1 MDLDKDRTLQY
12 YVCISRNWTDCCNC
26 SSILRDILMNRF
38 AKVAILVG
46 LMATASACTRIE
58 TGEVGVRRSFDK
70 TIETAELM
78 PGTVNQTIFGDV
90 MTFPTKDVQ
99 VDVTDMTPLAADNS
113 TVADFDM
120 SVIYSINPGSVAEI
134 YIEKNRGFHAETEDG
149 DTLLMYNYIRQL
161 ARNAAYKVSR
171 RYESL
176 KMADNRAEIEQLVR
190 QEIVNQLA
198 AEKLDGQIDVSQV
211 LVRQI
216 TPAKNIVDSA
226 NLLVQA
232 QNENKR
238 KEVEVSTAKLE
249 AQRIAAL
256 NANAG
261 ATKYMEATAIVTIA
275 EAVRDG
281 KVNTIVIPYDF
292 KGIVNVK

>member
-1 MDLDKDRTLQY
+1 
-12 YVCISRNWTDCCNC
+12 
-26 SSILRDILMNRF
+26 MNRY
-38 AKVAILVG
+38 AKVAVLIG
-46 LMATASACTRIE
+46 LMASASACTRIE

-70 TIETAELM
+70 TIETTELL
-78 PGTVNQTIFGDV
+78 PGSVNQTIFGDV

-99 VDVTDMTPLAADNS
+99 VDIADLTPLASDNS

-120 SVIYSINPGSVAEI
+120 AVIYSINPGSVAELF
-134 YIEKNRGFHAETEDG
+134 IEKNRGFHADTEEG

-161 ARNAAYKVSR
+161 GRNAAYKVAR

-176 KMADNRAEIEQLVR
+176 KMADNRAEMEQLIR
-190 QEIVNQLA
+190 QEIIAQLA
-198 AEKLDGQIDVSQV
+198 AEKLDGAISISQV
-211 LVRQI
+211 LVRQVK
-216 TPAKNIVDSA
+216 PAANIVASA

-238 KEVEVSTAKLE
+238 KEVEVGTARLE

-261 ATKYMEATAIVTIA
+261 ATRYMEATAIVTIA

>member
-1 MDLDKDRTLQY
+1 
-12 YVCISRNWTDCCNC
+12 
-26 SSILRDILMNRF
+26 MNRI
-38 AKVAILVG
+38 AKVAVLVG

-70 TIETAELM
+70 TIETTELM
-78 PGTVNQTIFGDV
+78 PGSVNQTIFGDV

-99 VDVTDMTPLAADNS
+99 VDVADLTPLASDNS

-120 SVIYSINPGSVAEI
+120 AVIYSINPGSVAEL
-134 YIEKNRGFHAETEDG
+134 YIEKNLVFHAETENG

-161 ARNAAYKVSR
+161 GRNAVYKVAR

-176 KMADNRAEIEQLVR
+176 KMADNRAEMEQLIR
-190 QEIVNQLA
+190 QEIIANLA

-211 LVRQI
+211 LVRQVK
-216 TPAKNIVDSA
+216 PAANIVKSA
-226 NLLVQA
+226 NLLVEA
-232 QNENKR
+232 QNAEKQ
-238 KEVEVSTAKLE
+238 KQVEVRTAKLE
-249 AQRIAAL
+249 AERIAAL

-261 ATKYMEATAIVTIA
+261 ATKYMEATALVTIA
-275 EAVRDG
+275 EAVKEG
-281 KVNTIVIPYDF
+281 KVSTIIVPYDF

>member
-1 MDLDKDRTLQY
+1 
-12 YVCISRNWTDCCNC
+12 
-26 SSILRDILMNRF
+26 MNRITKF
-38 AKVAILVG
+38 AVLAG

-70 TIETAELM
+70 TIETTELM
-78 PGTVNQTIFGDV
+78 PGSVNQTLFGDV

-99 VDVTDMTPLAADNS
+99 VNIEDLTPLASDNS

-120 SVIYSINPGSVAEI
+120 AVIYSINPGSVAELF
-134 YIEKNRGFHAETEDG
+134 IEKNRGFHAETEEG

-161 ARNAAYKVSR
+161 GRNAAYKVAR

-176 KMADNRAEIEQLVR
+176 KMADNRAEIEQLIR
-190 QEIVNQLA
+190 QEVIASLA

-216 TPAKNIVDSA
+216 KPADNIVQSA

-232 QNENKR
+232 QNEQKR
-238 KEVEVSTAKLE
+238 KQVEVQTAKLE
-249 AQRIAAL
+249 AERIAAL
-256 NANAG
+256 NANRG
-261 ATKYMEATAIVTIA
+261 ATEYMAAMALQDIA
-275 EAVRDG
+275 EGVRAG
-281 KVNTIVIPYDF
+281 KVNTVVVPYDF
-292 KGIVNVK
+292 KGIVNVGR

>member
-1 MDLDKDRTLQY
+1 
-12 YVCISRNWTDCCNC
+12 
-26 SSILRDILMNRF
+26 MNRITKF
-38 AKVAILVG
+38 GLISLTALSVA
-46 LMATASACTRIE
+46 ACTRIE

-70 TIETAELM
+70 TIETGELQ
-78 PGTVNQTIFGDV
+78 PGSINQTIFGEV
-90 MTFPTKDVQ
+90 LTFPTKDVQ
-99 VDVTDMTPLAADNS
+99 VDVADMTPLASDNS

-120 SVIYSINPGSVAEI
+120 SVIYSINPTAVAEL

-149 DTLLMYNYIRQL
+149 DTLLMYNYVRQL
-161 ARNAAYKVSR
+161 GRNAAYKVAR

-190 QEIVNQLA
+190 QEIVTQLA
-198 AEKLDGQIDVSQV
+198 SEKLDNAITISQV
-211 LVRQI
+211 LVRQVK
-216 TPAKNIVDSA
+216 PAANIVASA

-232 QNENKR
+232 QNDTKR
-238 KEVEVSTAKLE
+238 KAEEVRTAKLE
-249 AQRIAAL
+249 AERISAL

-275 EAVRDG
+275 EAVKEG

>member
-1 MDLDKDRTLQY
+1 
-12 YVCISRNWTDCCNC
+12 
-26 SSILRDILMNRF
+26 MNRY
-38 AKVAILVG
+38 AKVAVLVG
-46 LMATASACTRIE
+46 LMASASACTRIE

-70 TIETAELM
+70 TIETTELL
-78 PGTVNQTIFGDV
+78 PGSVNQTIFGDV

-99 VDVTDMTPLAADNS
+99 VDIADLTPLASDNS

-120 SVIYSINPGSVAEI
+120 AVIYSINPGSVAELF
-134 YIEKNRGFHAETEDG
+134 IEKNRGFHADTEEG

-161 ARNAAYKVSR
+161 GRNAAYKVAR

-176 KMADNRAEIEQLVR
+176 KMADNRAEMEQLIR
-190 QEIVNQLA
+190 QEIIAQLA
-198 AEKLDGQIDVSQV
+198 AEKLDGAISISQV
-211 LVRQI
+211 LVRQVK
-216 TPAKNIVDSA
+216 PAANIVASA

-238 KEVEVSTAKLE
+238 KEVEVGTARLE

-261 ATKYMEATAIVTIA
+261 ATRYMEATAIVTIA

>member
-1 MDLDKDRTLQY
+1 
-12 YVCISRNWTDCCNC
+12 
-26 SSILRDILMNRF
+26 MNRF
-38 AKVAILVG
+38 AKVGILVG
-46 LMATASACTRIE
+46 LMASASACTRIE

-70 TIETAELM
+70 TIETTELL

-90 MTFPTKDVQ
+90 LTFPTKDVS
-99 VDVTDMTPLAADNS
+99 VDIADMTPLASDNS
-113 TVADFDM
+113 TIKDFDL
-120 SVIYSINPGSVAEI
+120 SVVYSINPGSVAEL
-134 YIEKNRGFHAETEDG
+134 YIEKNRGFHADTEEG

-161 ARNAAYKVSR
+161 GRNAAYKVSR
-171 RYESL
+171 KYESL

-190 QEIVNQLA
+190 QEIMNALA
-198 AEKLDGQIDVSQV
+198 AEKLDGSITISQV

-216 TPAKNIVDSA
+216 TPADNIVRSA

-238 KEVEVSTAKLE
+238 KEVEVGTAKLE

-275 EAVRDG
+275 EAVAAG

>member
-1 MDLDKDRTLQY
+1 
-12 YVCISRNWTDCCNC
+12 
-26 SSILRDILMNRF
+26 MNRF
-38 AKVAILVG
+38 AKVAVLVG
-46 LMATASACTRIE
+46 LVASASACTRIE

-70 TIETAELM
+70 TIETTELM
-78 PGTVNQTIFGDV
+78 PGSVNQTMFGDV
-90 MTFPTKDVQ
+90 LTFPTKDVQ
-99 VDVTDMTPLAADNS
+99 VDIADMTPLASDNS

-120 SVIYSINPGSVAEI
+120 SVIYSINPGSVAELF
-134 YIEKNRGFHAETEDG
+134 IEKNRGFHADTEEG

-161 ARNAAYKVSR
+161 GRNAAYKVAR

-176 KMADNRAEIEQLVR
+176 KMADNRAEMEQLIR
-190 QEIVNQLA
+190 QEIIAQLA
-198 AEKLDGQIDVSQV
+198 AEKLDGAISISQV
-211 LVRQI
+211 LVRQVK
-216 TPAKNIVDSA
+216 PAANIVASA

-238 KEVEVSTAKLE
+238 KEVEVGTARLE

-261 ATKYMEATAIVTIA
+261 ATRYMEATAIVTIA
-275 EAVRDG
+275 EAVREG

-292 KGIVNVK
+292 QGIVNVK

>member
-1 MDLDKDRTLQY
+1 
-12 YVCISRNWTDCCNC
+12 
-26 SSILRDILMNRF
+26 MNRY
-38 AKVAILVG
+38 AKVAVLIG
-46 LMATASACTRIE
+46 LMASASACTRIE

-70 TIETAELM
+70 TIETTELL
-78 PGTVNQTIFGDV
+78 PGSVNQTIFGDV

-99 VDVTDMTPLAADNS
+99 VDIADLTPLASDNS

-120 SVIYSINPGSVAEI
+120 AVIYSINPGSVAELF
-134 YIEKNRGFHAETEDG
+134 IEKNRGFHADTEEG

-161 ARNAAYKVSR
+161 GRNAAYKVAR

-176 KMADNRAEIEQLVR
+176 KMADNRAEMEQLIR
-190 QEIVNQLA
+190 QEIVAQLA
-198 AEKLDGQIDVSQV
+198 AEKLDGAISISQV
-211 LVRQI
+211 LVRQVK
-216 TPAKNIVDSA
+216 PAANIVASA

-238 KEVEVSTAKLE
+238 KEVEVGTARLE

-261 ATKYMEATAIVTIA
+261 ATRYMEATAIVTIA

>member
-1 MDLDKDRTLQY
+1 
-12 YVCISRNWTDCCNC
+12 
-26 SSILRDILMNRF
+26 MNRIAKF
-38 AKVAILVG
+38 AVLLAAGSSL
-46 LMATASACTRIE
+46 AACTRIE

-70 TIETAELM
+70 TIETTELM
-78 PGTVNQTIFGDV
+78 PGSVNQTIFGDV
-90 MTFPTKDVQ
+90 MTFPTKDVS
-99 VDVTDMTPLAADNS
+99 VDIADMTPLASDNS
-113 TVADFDM
+113 TIKDFDL
-120 SVIYSINPGSVAEI
+120 SVVYSINPSSVAEL
-134 YIEKNRGFHAETEDG
+134 YIDKNRGFHADTEEG

-161 ARNAAYKVSR
+161 GRNAAYKVSR
-171 RYESL
+171 KYESL

-190 QEIVNQLA
+190 QEIMTALA
-198 AEKLDGQIDVSQV
+198 AEKLDGAITISQV

-216 TPAKNIVDSA
+216 TPADNIVRSA

-238 KEVEVSTAKLE
+238 KEVEVGTAKLE

>member
-1 MDLDKDRTLQY
+1 
-12 YVCISRNWTDCCNC
+12 
-26 SSILRDILMNRF
+26 MNRI
-38 AKVAILVG
+38 AKVAVLAG
-46 LMATASACTRIE
+46 LMATTAACTRIE

-70 TIETAELM
+70 TIETTELQ
-78 PGTVNQTIFGDV
+78 PGSINQTIWGEV
-90 MTFPTKDVQ
+90 LTFPTKDVS
-99 VDVTDMTPLAADNS
+99 VDIADLTPLASDNS

-120 SVIYSINPGSVAEI
+120 SVIYSINPTSVAEL
-134 YIEKNRGFHAETEDG
+134 YIEKNRGFHAENEDG

-161 ARNAAYKVSR
+161 GRNAAYKVAR

-190 QEIVNQLA
+190 QEIVAQLA
-198 AEKLDGQIDVSQV
+198 SEKLDTAITVSQV
-211 LVRQI
+211 LVRQVK
-216 TPAKNIVDSA
+216 PAANIVQSA

-238 KEVEVSTAKLE
+238 KEVEVATARLE
-249 AQRIAAL
+249 AQRISAL

-261 ATKYMEATAIVTIA
+261 ATKYMEATALVTIA
-275 EAVRDG
+275 EAIKEG
-281 KVNTIVIPYDF
+281 KVNTIIVPYDF